1 MADTPDD
8 FPFPD
13 AQRLSELRDRLL
25 ALATPE
31 RVTSGILDLSPPA
44 PPIVRNADGSEGS
57 PRLTKLGWR
66 EIYFRLRNSALE
78 GFAPQSLD
86 DIEAIAEKY
95 RRAGSIPIAIG
106 RYRYHAPRA
115 AFVARVLGH
124 ATSAEEFAMPETAE
138 EALEEKQAFFAAAL
152 ERHEFDLFF
161 PTEPIHRGLN
171 ARYVV
176 PSELFLTNGA
186 ERPSHVTV
194 DFGDG
199 NGPRAVALDQHVA
212 VDYPSEGT
220 KALRVQAT
228 VGGQQLTSSF
238 ELNVV
243 PPTASAPPANETW
256 PVLASTIAY
265 EGVTATGHAWVYYGA
280 GHTQIV
286 NPVIVAEGFPGG
298 YTLDYL
304 YSVLNT
310 QGLITSILAQGQD
323 VIIVGFDDG
332 TTYLEA
338 NAGVIV
344 AAIQKAQSEQAG
356 SASMVVGGASMGG
369 IITRYALAYMEQNSI
384 AHNTTLYF
392 SFDSPHTGATVPL
405 SLLYFANQFA
415 SHSSFVQD
423 AQTLLTSIAAQ
434 ELAIYSLTDDT
445 QAPVTPSPLRTTFV
459 TNLAGLGNWPQLP
472 YLVGVSNGVAT
483 GAANATTANAL
494 AVSFSATCASA
505 SLYSA
510 IGDTSNSNL
519 IYRGRIAFSVIDPD
533 FPLVGKTASGP
544 QFDSAPGGTSTFFE
558 QIATGLQ
565 AAGYT
570 VTANASVGTFIPAIS
585 SQAMESLSPYNQ
597 SDLYAK
603 LATTSSSLDAHLAD
617 TTNDP
622 HVTVTPAIATF
633 LLQQLAGNQTPKAQR
648 AAAATQKQVQP

>member
-8 FPFPD
+8 FAFPD
-13 AQRLSELRDRLL
+13 SQRLSALRDRLL

-44 PPIVRNADGSEGS
+44 PPIVRNADGSSGS

-66 EIYFRLRNSALE
+66 EIYFRIRGSALE
-78 GFAPQSLD
+78 GFAPRPLD
-86 DIEAIAEKY
+86 EIEAIAEKY

-115 AFVARVLGH
+115 AFMARVLGH
-124 ATSAEEFAMPETAE
+124 ATSADDFAMPESAE
-138 EALEEKQAFFAAAL
+138 EVLEEKQAFFAAAL
-152 ERHEFDLFF
+152 ERHEVDLFF
-161 PTEPIHRGLN
+161 PMQPVHRGLN

-176 PSELFLTNGA
+176 PSELFLTNGN
-186 ERPSHVTV
+186 ERPSNLTV

-199 NGPRAVALDQHVA
+199 KGPRSVALDQHVA
-212 VDYPSEGT
+212 VDYPSAGT

-238 ELNVV
+238 ELDVV
-243 PPTASAPPANETW
+243 PPTASAPPADETW
-256 PVLASTIAY
+256 TGLVSTTPY
-265 EGVTATGHAWVYYGA
+265 EGVTPTGHAWVYYGA

-286 NPVIVAEGFPGG
+286 DPVIVAEGFPGG
-298 YTLDYL
+298 YSLEYL

-338 NAGVIV
+338 NAGVII
-344 AAIQKAQSEQAG
+344 AAIQKAQGEQSG
-356 SASMVVGGASMGG
+356 SAPMVVGGASMGG

-384 AHNTTLYF
+384 AHNTKLYF

-405 SLLYFANQFA
+405 SILYFADQFA
-415 SHSSFVQD
+415 SHSQFVQD

-434 ELAIYSLTDDT
+434 ELGILSLPDDT
-445 QAPVTPSPLRTTFV
+445 QAPVTPSPLRTSLV
-459 TNLAGLGNWPQLP
+459 ANLAKLGNWPQLP

-483 GAANATTANAL
+483 GTANATTPNAL

-505 SLYSA
+505 SLYST

-519 IYRGRIAFSVIDPD
+519 IYRGRVAFSVITGD
-533 FPLVGKTASGP
+533 FPLVGATASGP

-565 AAGYT
+565 QAGYN

-585 SQAMESLSPYNQ
+585 SQAMESLSPYDQ
-597 SDLYAK
+597 SDLYADITN
-603 LATTSSSLDAHLAD
+603 TTSALDAHLAD

-622 HVTVTPAIATF
+622 HVTVTAAIAQF
-633 LLQQLAGNQTPKAQR
+633 LLQQLAGNQTPKVQR
-648 AAAATQKQVQP
+648 AAAAAQKQVQP